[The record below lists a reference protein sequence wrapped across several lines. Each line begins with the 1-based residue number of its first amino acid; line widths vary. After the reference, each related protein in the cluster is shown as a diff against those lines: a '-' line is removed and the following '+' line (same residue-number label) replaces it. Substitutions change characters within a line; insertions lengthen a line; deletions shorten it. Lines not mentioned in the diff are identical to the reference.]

1 LTLTFVVPVAKL
13 SALNRL
19 KGILNTMFT
28 LLIALAAGTL
38 VGLGLHYGVGLAL
51 AYVISIGLL
60 VAVALYFLIFRILS
74 KKIQAVMEIVQRDMM
89 ANRIEKAIKTL
100 EGTAVYSKWL
110 FYHKAMINAQ
120 IGSIYYLKR
129 DFTKAF
135 GYLQKGF
142 TRHWGAMGMLAICY
156 MHKNKTSKMIE
167 TFDKALI
174 GTRKEPV
181 LWELYAFCLNKTGQ
195 REKAISTLEKGLKKI
210 KDHENMTANLAAL
223 KEGRKMKMQPYGDL
237 WYQFHLE
244 SQGALIKK
252 QTKAMTGRRKTIVRR

>member
-1 LTLTFVVPVAKL
+1 MLTL
-13 SALNRL
+13 
-19 KGILNTMFT
+19 I
-28 LLIALAAGTL
+28 IALAAGVL
-38 VGLGLHYGVGLAL
+38 VGLGLHFLAGLAL
-51 AYVISIGLL
+51 MYVISAGLL
-60 VAVALYFLIFRILS
+60 VAIAIYFLIFRHLS
-74 KKIQAVMEIVQRDMM
+74 KKIQGLMEVVQKDMM

-100 EGTAVYSKWL
+100 EGTYPYGKWL

-135 GYLQKGF
+135 SYLQKGF
-142 TRHWGAMGMLAICY
+142 TKHWGAMGMLAICY

-167 TFDKALI
+167 TFDKALMA
-174 GTRKEPV
+174 TKKEPV
-181 LWELYAFCLNKTGQ
+181 LWEVYAFCLNKSGKK
-195 REKAISTLEKGLKKI
+195 EKAIATLEKGLKKI
-210 KDHENMTANLAAL
+210 KDHENMSANLAAL
-223 KEGRKMKMQPYGDL
+223 KDGRKMKMQAYGDL